1 VTTQAGAANN
11 DPRRSRS
18 DQRIAGATLQLLR
31 EGGPQ
36 AVTVEAVASLSGVAK
51 TTIYRRFANRR
62 EMLQAA
68 LVGLTDAPE
77 PAPEVPTREK
87 IRWALVSARRALE
100 DVLGLSSV
108 GAILAQ
114 QDPEFSDSV
123 RGVLNPYI
131 DQLVALLESAVAAG
145 NVRAEVDPD
154 TVLSLILGATL
165 GERLRFG
172 HIRDEWL
179 DHTLEVL
186 WSGLGTT

>member
-1 VTTQAGAANN
+1 MATQAGAPNN

-18 DQRIAGATLQLLR
+18 DQRITEATLQLLR
-31 EGGPQ
+31 EGGPR
-36 AVTVEAVASLSGVAK
+36 AVTVEAVASVSGVAK

-62 EMLQAA
+62 DMLQAA
-68 LVGLTDAPE
+68 LVALVDGPE

-114 QDPEFSDSV
+114 QDPEFSESV
-123 RGVLNPYI
+123 RAVLNPYI
-131 DQLVALLESAVAAG
+131 DELVGLMDSAVAAG
-145 NVRAEVDPD
+145 NVRAEVDSD
-154 TVLSLILGATL
+154 TVLSLVLGATL

-172 HIRDEWL
+172 HVREEWL

>member
-1 VTTQAGAANN
+1 MTTQAGAANN